1 MAGGERRVAEIEVAS
16 DINARVFTI
25 DVAVGAAVSAGDT
38 LMVLESM
45 KMEIPVE
52 APRAGVVSRIA
63 VAAEDEVVEG
73 QVLAA
78 LAT

>member
-1 MAGGERRVAEIEVAS
+1 VAEIEVAS

-25 DVAVGAAVSAGDT
+25 EVALGALVSAGDT

-52 APRAGVVSRIA
+52 APRAGTVSRIA
-63 VAAEDEVVEG
+63 VAQEDEIVEG
-73 QVLAA
+73 QVLAV
-78 LAT
+78 LQT

>member
-1 MAGGERRVAEIEVAS
+1 MAEIEVAS

-25 DVAVGAAVSAGDT
+25 EVAVGSAVSAGDT

-52 APRAGVVSRIA
+52 APRAGTVARIA
-63 VAAEDEVVEG
+63 VAEEDEIAEG
-73 QVLAA
+73 QVLAV
-78 LAT
+78 LTT

>member
-1 MAGGERRVAEIEVAS
+1 VAEIEVAS

-25 DVAVGAAVSAGDT
+25 EVALGALVSAGDT

-52 APRAGVVSRIA
+52 AVSRIA
-63 VAAEDEVVEG
+63 VAQEDEIVEG
-73 QVLAA
+73 QVLAV
-78 LAT
+78 LQT

>member
-1 MAGGERRVAEIEVAS
+1 MAEIEVAS

-25 DVAVGAAVSAGDT
+25 DVEVGSAVQAGDT

-63 VAAEDEVVEG
+63 VATEDEVVEG